1 MLDSKAV
8 IASRGTV
15 IALVL
20 VLIILTILASVAYK
34 FPSAIDVVY
43 PEYVKIP
50 PEISRISS
58 FLKGGT
64 IFDHKGFL
72 LVGDIIRLVI
82 WTLMI
87 VMLLYATPSLATL
100 IHYYIFVGVRPR
112 VQQEAAEISSDI
124 EKLSSRITSILI
136 IAILWPIVAK
146 IVSTLLFMDAEGK
159 FDWIM
164 LLITLFFVATLLSF
178 LYLTYRSVQPVLQV
192 VSKGKTKILC
202 PKCGATNAPTAKF
215 CATCGAALEQEPT
228 QKEEPLKTTV
238 ICHQCGAENSRENK
252 FCTQCGAPLAK

>member
-112 VQQEAAEISSDI
+112 VQQEAVEISSDI
-124 EKLSSRITSILI
+124 EKLSSRITNILI

-146 IVSTLLFMDAEGK
+146 IVNTLLFMDAEGR

-164 LLITLFFVATLLSF
+164 LLITLSFVTALLSF
-178 LYLTYRSVQPVLQV
+178 LFLAYRSAQSVLEF
-192 VSKGKTKILC
+192 VSRGKIKILC
-202 PKCGATNAPTAKF
+202 PKCGAANTITAKF
-215 CATCGAALEQEPT
+215 CASCGTALEQKPGH
-228 QKEEPLKTTV
+228 KEEHPETTV
-238 ICHQCGAENSRENK
+238 ICPQCGAENSRENK